1 MKLKKIIIMA
11 LCLSLVMT
19 CGVFLA
25 ACNKGSGEG
34 DGKGGGDTYVPR
46 NSNQWFTEAE
56 LAKKGLSALPAPTG
70 LSGDMSSD
78 LYWYNDGYSF
88 DQACPNEDI
97 FYENVEKYFAYF
109 NEKFDG
115 RFGTDKLEKI
125 LTADKGQSCYRLV
138 QETNLDKYYVKNSK
152 RYRFYYVTDTEA
164 TQQIFGQNY
173 LKDDAVWLFE
183 VMYDFDTTK
192 NTYML
197 KIFIENASKA
207 KNGETINYYRIAEK

>member
-25 ACNKGSGEG
+25 ACNKGG
-34 DGKGGGDTYVPR
+34 DNGDNNKTQIR
-46 NSNQWFTEAE
+46 DDTKWFSEEE

-70 LSGDMSSD
+70 LSGDMNSY

-88 DQACPNEDI
+88 HQACPNEDI

-115 RFGTDKLEKI
+115 RFGTIDTRSYKYSPSTNEYYYNI
-125 LTADKGQSCYRLV
+125 LKKTDLADYFSNNPSSLYK
-138 QETNLDKYYVKNSK
+138 
-152 RYRFYYVTDTEA
+152 FYYVTDKTLED
-164 TQQIFGQNY
+164 GY
-173 LKDDAVWLFE
+173 LKADAVWTFE
-183 VMYDFDTTK
+183 IRYEFDTTK
-192 NTYML
+192 NTYL
-197 KIFIENASKA
+197 FKIFIENARKSD
-207 KNGETINYYRIAEK
+207 NGVKTYYYKMA

>member
-25 ACNKGSGEG
+25 ACNKGGGE
-34 DGKGGGDTYVPR
+34 GGGDTYVPR

-88 DQACPNEDI
+88 HQACPDEDK
-97 FYENVEKYFAYF
+97 FTQNAEAYLNYFKSKY
-109 NEKFDG
+109 DG
-115 RFGTDKLEKI
+115 RFGVAKPFMYGEDETFYKITQKTDLSDYFSDNPSSLYK
-125 LTADKGQSCYRLV
+125 
-138 QETNLDKYYVKNSK
+138 
-152 RYRFYYVTDTEA
+152 FYYVTDTTLEDGYFKA
-164 TQQIFGQNY
+164 
-173 LKDDAVWLFE
+173 DAVWTFE
-183 VMYDFDTTK
+183 IRYEFNTTK
-192 NTYML
+192 NTYL
-197 KIFIENASKA
+197 FKIFIENARKSH
-207 KNGETINYYRIAEK
+207 NGVYTNYYKMA

>member
-11 LCLSLVMT
+11 LCLSLIMT

-25 ACNKGSGEG
+25 ACNKGGGNS
-34 DGKGGGDTYVPR
+34 GGGDTYVPR

-56 LAKKGLSALPAPTG
+56 LAKKGLSALPKPTG

-78 LYWYNDGYSF
+78 LYWYNDGYAF
-88 DQACPNEDI
+88 HQACPDEDT
-97 FYENVEKYFAYF
+97 FTQNAEAYLNYFKAKY
-109 NEKFDG
+109 DG

-173 LKDDAVWLFE
+173 LKDDAVWQFE
-183 VMYDFDTTK
+183 VLYDFDTTK
-192 NTYML
+192 NTYL
-197 KIFIENASKA
+197 FKIFIENAGKT
-207 KNGETINYYRIAEK
+207 KNGETTNYYRLAEK

>member
-34 DGKGGGDTYVPR
+34 GGKGGDTYVPR

-70 LSGDMSSD
+70 LSGDMNSY

-88 DQACPNEDI
+88 SQACPDEDT
-97 FYENVEKYFAYF
+97 FTQNVETYFTYFKSKY
-109 NEKFDG
+109 DG
-115 RFGTDKLEKI
+115 RFGAITAFSLEKYSPSTNEYYYKI
-125 LTADKGQSCYRLV
+125 LKKTDLADYFSDNPCPTY
-138 QETNLDKYYVKNSK
+138 T
-152 RYRFYYVTDTEA
+152 FYYVTDTTLEEGYFKA
-164 TQQIFGQNY
+164 
-173 LKDDAVWLFE
+173 DAVWTFAIRL
-183 VMYDFDTTK
+183 DDGK
-192 NTYML
+192 L
-197 KIFIENASKA
+197 KIFIENAGKTR
-207 KNGETINYYRIAEK
+207 NGAFTNHYKMA